1 MLLSLAD
8 IQSRIE
14 DLARRIDAPP
24 GDLPTYGQSE
34 DGARP
39 HIEVG
44 NEYYFVVVER
54 GSELRRSS
62 TKDLDELLYWVFSGV
77 ASKMAGQ
84 FELRNRRHGEDTR
97 RQRFPR
103 QIQLLNA
110 LSPAWAEKEEARL
123 AEILSRHPFRDP

>member
-1 MLLSLAD
+1 MPLSLVD

-24 GDLPTYGQSE
+24 GDLPTFGRSE

-44 NEYYFVVVER
+44 SEYHYVVVER

-62 TKDLDELLYWVFSGV
+62 TEDLDELLCWVFLGV
-77 ASKMAGQ
+77 TSEMAGR
-84 FELRNRRHGEDTR
+84 FELRNRRHGEDFR
-97 RQRFPR
+97 RQMFSRR
-103 QIQLLNA
+103 LELLNV
-110 LSPAWAEKEEARL
+110 LSPEWAEKARL
-123 AEILSRHPFRDP
+123 DEILSRHPFQDR

>member
-1 MLLSLAD
+1 MLLSLVD
-8 IQSRIE
+8 IQSRVE

-24 GDLPTYGQSE
+24 GDLPTFGQSE

-44 NEYYFVVVER
+44 SEYHFVVVER

-62 TKDLDELLYWVFSGV
+62 TEDLDELLYWVFSGV
-77 ASKMAGQ
+77 TSQMAGR

-97 RQRFPR
+97 RQRFR
-103 QIQLLNA
+103 QQIQLLDV
-110 LSPAWAEKEEARL
+110 LSPAWAEKEKARL
-123 AEILSRHPFRDP
+123 DEILSRHPFQDR